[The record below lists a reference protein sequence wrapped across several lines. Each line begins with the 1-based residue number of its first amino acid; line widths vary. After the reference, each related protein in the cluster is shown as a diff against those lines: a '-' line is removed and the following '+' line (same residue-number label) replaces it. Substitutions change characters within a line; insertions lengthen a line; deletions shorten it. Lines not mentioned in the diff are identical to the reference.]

1 MDNLTIETIYSVMV
15 LVACGLG
22 IYNVFKNHNTDY
34 EKSGIDE
41 GTKMSDL
48 NHIKEA
54 LDKIEKS
61 MKSLDA
67 KVDDKYRTIE
77 QDFRELLISNT
88 RLEEQ
93 YKSLHKRVDEV
104 CKQLHT
110 NEEVK

>member
-1 MDNLTIETIYSVMV
+1 M
-15 LVACGLG
+15 A
-22 IYNVFKNHNTDY
+22 
-34 EKSGIDE
+34 
-41 GTKMSDL
+41 
-48 NHIKEA
+48 
-54 LDKIEKS
+54 
-61 MKSLDA
+61 SLDA

-104 CKQLHT
+104 CKQLHN